1 MSNINFQTQIKNF
14 KFQISIFE
22 FKCHFLKFK
31 YTCKSPHNMSRGVT
45 NLVIIMT
52 NGTY

>member
-1 MSNINFQTQIKNF
+1 MSNFKFQTQIKIF

-22 FKCHFLKFK
+22 FKCDFLKFK
-31 YTCKSPHNMSRGVT
+31 YTRKSPHNTSRGVT